1 MAGMPDRILDLLV
14 GKTIFIPTGL
24 MPLERAWRVAHC
36 LGHYFLHSG
45 NQVWCDSRS
54 RALRM
59 RQEHQADA
67 FAAALLT
74 ISPEMRRWTARELKH
89 LDPKWLARYWPAT
102 D

>member
-1 MAGMPDRILDLLV
+1 MPDRILDLLV

-67 FAAALLT
+67 FAAAPGDEAVDGQGAKAPGPQMAGQ
-74 ISPEMRRWTARELKH
+74 I
-89 LDPKWLARYWPAT
+89 LAG